1 MDLTLWERNGRK
13 FQQGVGWSL
22 IMPPYVTPDDGGH
35 VSNMLST
42 KVCARIAARLACYL
56 KQDFVY
62 RERETIG
69 TLREILPKN
78 GEIIRAPN
86 LLLRGDIVA
95 EQPITDFALYVGN
108 RRQPHYEVASSKKE
122 EAKLDIDEQAQGSIY
137 RIHLEPP
144 LIPLEIGQNLIHI
157 EFAVSGR
164 YTSRTLYYK
173 REE

>member
-1 MDLTLWERNGRK
+1 M
-13 FQQGVGWSL
+13 
-22 IMPPYVTPDDGGH
+22 TPDDGGH

-42 KVCARIAARLACYL
+42 KVCARIAARLAGYL
-56 KQDFVY
+56 KQDFVN

-78 GEIIRAPN
+78 GEIIREAN

-95 EQPITDFALYVGN
+95 EHPITDFALYVRN
-108 RRQPHYEVASSKKE
+108 RRQPHYEVASSKKTRDM
-122 EAKLDIDEQAQGSIY
+122 LDPNEQAQGSIY

-144 LIPLEIGQNLIHI
+144 LIPLEIGLNLIHI

-173 REE
+173 REK